1 MAQLF
6 AGWVA
11 RLFAKPRA
19 PEFLIEPAPEAL
31 AAWRALLG
39 APNENSDS

>member
-11 RLFAKPRA
+11 CLFAKPRA
-19 PEFLIEPAPEAL
+19 PEFMIEPMPEAL
-31 AAWRALLG
+31 AAWRTLLG
-39 APNENSDS
+39 AAHKNPDS